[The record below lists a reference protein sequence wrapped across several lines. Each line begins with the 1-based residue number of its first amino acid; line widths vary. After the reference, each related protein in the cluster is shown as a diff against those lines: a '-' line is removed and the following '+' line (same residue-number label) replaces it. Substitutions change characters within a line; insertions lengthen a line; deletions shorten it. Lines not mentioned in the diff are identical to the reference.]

1 MTALTRQDW
10 GPAFVWYARNIGK
23 LPDDTIP
30 DYVADRETWEAYN
43 WNPRDGRDLDPDAGP
58 KPAWDDLPDMARKGN
73 LFYRANDTDYDLR
86 YYVNTLKPGVAEAA
100 LSGAVGAHVG
110 TGLDGMTALLQIVEH
125 SNLAGNDIPHVVM
138 RDEHHRVIACHTQ
151 DDLRDILS
159 ATAAVRNKVESGH
172 NSVLARYHTFAAL
185 RDDEA
190 QTLEVRE
197 ASAAVC
203 ESIVSGYEVQL
214 KAAID
219 AYDPDALPD
228 DLPTLKA
235 VYVERLEAAALG
247 RDKELRGHVTN
258 QGVMLHPSCTDQDE
272 AMQAVAVAYYH
283 GSAAIRKADTAD
295 KAGKAFAKAK
305 AAIEAVEVLN
315 TPVIKVNGLPP
326 TGEEYPLAQV
336 LVSAD
341 HPNANVAGEVEIIEV
356 RVRGGALKKD
366 STKYHSATDTT
377 TDHSVELVVEPQ
389 MFASVVI
396 RARNICGVSRAVV
409 ELRNPI
415 QKEE

>member
-1 MTALTRQDW
+1 MRDLYGFRVNVIADEETWDAYQYNPPQYDEHYVVPDTREWVSPKPTWAEVMAAVRRGRIGRSAQDADRRL
-10 GPAFVWYARNIGK
+10 GETDQVRGK
-23 LPDDTIP
+23 LTDDT
-30 DYVADRETWEAYN
+30 V
-43 WNPRDGRDLDPDAGP
+43 LSDPDVYIGGGL
-58 KPAWDDLPDMARKGN
+58 DHM
-73 LFYRANDTDYDLR
+73 
-86 YYVNTLKPGVAEAA
+86 
-100 LSGAVGAHVG
+100 
-110 TGLDGMTALLQIVEH
+110 TGLARMATAA
-125 SNLAGNDIPHVVM
+125 NLAGRTLPQIVM
-138 RDEHHRVIACHTQ
+138 RTASQRKMAVHTIAQLTP
-151 DDLRDILS
+151 ILD
-159 ATAAVRNKVESGH
+159 AAAARENLVESAH
-172 NSVLARYHTFAAL
+172 NIVVAKYKTFAAL
-185 RDDEA
+185 RDDEN

-197 ASAAVC
+197 ASAAVA
-203 ESIVSGYEVQL
+203 SGIVDNYEGNL
-214 KAAID
+214 KAAMD
-219 AYDPDALPD
+219 AYDPDAMPD

-235 VYVERLEAAALG
+235 VCVERLEAAALG
-247 RDKELRGHVTN
+247 RDKQLRGHLTN
-258 QGVMLHPSCTDQDE
+258 QGVMLHPSCIDQAT
-272 AMQAVAVAYYH
+272 AMQEVAEAHFH
-283 GSAAIRKADTAD
+283 GTAAIRKSADAE
-295 KAGKAFAKAK
+295 KALKAFDKAK
-305 AAIEAVEVLN
+305 AVIEAVEVLN

-377 TDHSVELVVEPQ
+377 TDHSVELVVDPQ

>member
-1 MTALTRQDW
+1 MS
-10 GPAFVWYARNIGK
+10 K
-23 LPDDTIP
+23 
-30 DYVADRETWEAYN
+30 
-43 WNPRDGRDLDPDAGP
+43 
-58 KPAWDDLPDMARKGN
+58 
-73 LFYRANDTDYDLR
+73 
-86 YYVNTLKPGVAEAA
+86 
-100 LSGAVGAHVG
+100 
-110 TGLDGMTALLQIVEH
+110 
-125 SNLAGNDIPHVVM
+125 
-138 RDEHHRVIACHTQ
+138 
-151 DDLRDILS
+151 
-159 ATAAVRNKVESGH
+159 
-172 NSVLARYHTFAAL
+172 YHTFAAL
-185 RDDEA
+185 RDDA
-190 QTLEVRE
+190 NQTLDVRE
-197 ASAAVC
+197 ASA
-203 ESIVSGYEVQL
+203 IVAENIVRNYKDNLTTAME
-214 KAAID
+214 

-247 RDKELRGHVTN
+247 RDKALRGHVTN
-258 QGVMLHPSCTDQDE
+258 QGVMLHPSCTDQAE
-272 AMQAVAVAYYH
+272 AMEAVSVAYFH
-283 GSAAIRKADTAD
+283 GTAAIRKADTAD
-295 KAGKAFAKAK
+295 KAGKAFSKAK

-396 RARNICGVSRAVV
+396 RARNICGVTRAVV